1 MSGKA
6 EVYDHRKQPVKHGRI
21 RVNGIRMHYI
31 TAGSAKDAL
40 LLVHGT
46 PKDSYYWY
54 RVFPLLTEHFTVVA
68 PDVRGFGHS
77 DKPPTTDGYDC
88 KTCAQDLAELM
99 EQLGH
104 SKYHVH
110 GEDRGAEYA
119 YALTALYRDR
129 VLSLSF
135 CEMLISGLGLEESSF
150 WTKDNVT
157 AQFRQEGVWC
167 WHLPFFW
174 LPHVPEMLITGHE
187 KEFREHFMRQECFNP
202 TAIEPVALDHWIECV
217 KQPGCLRGIL
227 ETYRAGFKNGEIN
240 TALAKKKLTCPVMT
254 IGAPEFFGPTVRDHV
269 LKFAEDVQRSELFE
283 ECGHSLALEQPERLA
298 DCLRDFMLKN

>member
-1 MSGKA
+1 MC
-6 EVYDHRKQPVKHGRI
+6 I
-21 RVNGIRMHYI
+21 RDR
-31 TAGSAKDAL
+31 
-40 LLVHGT
+40 
-46 PKDSYYWY
+46 
-54 RVFPLLTEHFTVVA
+54 FPLLTEHFTIVA

-167 WHLPFFW
+167 W
-174 LPHVPEMLITGHE
+174 V
-187 KEFREHFMRQECFNP
+187 
-202 TAIEPVALDHWIECV
+202 
-217 KQPGCLRGIL
+217 
-227 ETYRAGFKNGEIN
+227 
-240 TALAKKKLTCPVMT
+240 
-254 IGAPEFFGPTVRDHV
+254 
-269 LKFAEDVQRSELFE
+269 S
-283 ECGHSLALEQPERLA
+283 
-298 DCLRDFMLKN
+298 